1 MVKSGY
7 TQPHTDEKVDTA
19 KPYSAKMQGH
29 PPAKKYDL
37 DNIPTDLDEQ
47 KAFLQHIHD
56 NKDLVK
62 DPRVQKFMHVTFEN
76 YKNDIMKKH
85 GVTEESLGI
94 SPDEFE
100 KEIEKVME
108 NKLKSAK
115 LSSD

>member
-1 MVKSGY
+1 MD
-7 TQPHTDEKVDTA
+7 PA
-19 KPYSAKMQGH
+19 KPYSAKMQSH
-29 PPAKKYDL
+29 TPAKKYDL

-100 KEIEKVME
+100 MEIEKVME

-115 LSSD
+115 LSSDQADSQDHLTKF